1 MCVPEYGEL
10 KRDIMEEAY
19 SSAYAMHPGSTKM
32 YKTLKEHY
40 WWNGMKKRDC
50 KFSLQMSNLSAGE
63 GRASEARGEDT
74 VTPYSSME
82 MGKITMDFVT
92 GLPRTQRQHDAIWV
106 IVDRLT
112 KSAHFLP
119 INVEDSLEKLAQLYV
134 DEIVRLHGVP
144 ISIVSDRDPRFTS
157 RFWPSL

>member
-1 MCVPEYGEL
+1 
-10 KRDIMEEAY
+10 MEWDE
-19 SSAYAMHPGSTKM
+19 
-32 YKTLKEHY
+32 E
-40 WWNGMKKRDC
+40 RDC
-50 KFSLQMSNLSAGE
+50 KFRLQMSNLSAGE

-82 MGKITMDFVT
+82 MGKITMDFMI
-92 GLPRTQRQHDAIWV
+92 GLPRTQRQYDAIWV

-119 INVEDSLEKLAQLYV
+119 TNVEDSLEKLAKLYV

-144 ISIVSDRDPRFTS
+144 VSIVSDRDPKFTS
-157 RFWPSL
+157 RFWPSLQAALGTRLHFSTTFHPQTGGHSERTIQTL